1 MQSITVTFVDSN
13 AVDQDN
19 INTTPVN
26 ASTTKARKGSRSSSR
41 HSWVRGSS
49 RNSSCSNKSSARKS
63 KNCVIY
69 PKDFNFLSVT
79 KRNLRDNFTTPQCVS
94 PSLNVRLEKKLQAP
108 RKGGDSP
115 ISEGAEHAEHEQQ
128 AISVRK
134 FMLGAASLSSDSSDG
149 QRSTKNS
156 SEQNDQIAAQ
166 DAADA

>member
-19 INTTPVN
+19 MNTTPVN

-49 RNSSCSNKSSARKS
+49 RNSSCSNNSSARKS

-79 KRNLRDNFTTPQCVS
+79 KRNLRDNFTTP
-94 PSLNVRLEKKLQAP
+94 
-108 RKGGDSP
+108 
-115 ISEGAEHAEHEQQ
+115 
-128 AISVRK
+128 
-134 FMLGAASLSSDSSDG
+134 
-149 QRSTKNS
+149 
-156 SEQNDQIAAQ
+156 
-166 DAADA
+166 